1 MGFGAILTIVGEK
14 YLSPSLNERVRQ
26 ILFKN
31 LHLKHLLSTLKVPV
45 NST

>member
-14 YLSPSLNERVRQ
+14 YLSPSLNERVQ
-26 ILFKN
+26 QMLFEN
-31 LHLKHLLSTLKVPV
+31 LHLTHLLGTLKVPV